1 MENGILSTIND
12 LNTLIENTIENYDD
26 FNSNKNYIL
35 SSLNQIE
42 NWIIKNFNL
51 FNNSLNSLKQNP
63 KIEENKKLNN
73 IIPSIKDNTNSKK
86 TNDLNNTS
94 YEIKLNNIVNK
105 NISNNPNNSSNNL
118 YENEFNSPIDY
129 RIKYYKSK
137 DYKGNQTINSSFD
150 NNLSSQKYTIKSNRS
165 LNSI

>member
-12 LNTLIENTIENYDD
+12 LKTLIENTIENYDD

-51 FNNSLNSLKQNP
+51 FNNSFNSLKQNP

-86 TNDLNNTS
+86 QM
-94 YEIKLNNIVNK
+94 I
-105 NISNNPNNSSNNL
+105 
-118 YENEFNSPIDY
+118 
-129 RIKYYKSK
+129 
-137 DYKGNQTINSSFD
+137 
-150 NNLSSQKYTIKSNRS
+150 
-165 LNSI
+165 